1 MRRVVAI
8 GNFDGVHLGHQH
20 VLKRAQ
26 AIAQEC
32 DAQPTVLTF
41 DPHPVR
47 FFKPETPEFLL
58 VPISRKAAVLRE
70 FGVDVVFRKF
80 NAEFSKLSPREF
92 VEVVLCGELEACVV
106 LVGEG
111 FRYGSGRKGDEESL
125 RRDCTAFDIGVEVM
139 SPMLWDGEV
148 ISSSRIRKMLVA
160 GDLEGVGTLL
170 GRPHTTYGNVVRGDG
185 IGHTLG
191 FPTANVDV
199 SNCILPAE
207 GIYATYLHEGGRRW
221 QAATYVGTRPTF
233 HGQDLRI
240 EAYVLDE
247 DKLELYGEDV
257 GVEWIGRVRGD
268 KEFGS
273 ADELVEQMKIDVENV
288 RELLEA
294 TP

>member
-1 MRRVVAI
+1 MKRVVAI

-20 VLKRAQ
+20 VLRRAQ
-26 AIAQEC
+26 AIAQER

-58 VPISRKAAVLRE
+58 VPTDRKASVLRD
-70 FGVDVVFRKF
+70 FGVEVVFRKF
-80 NAEFSKLSPREF
+80 DAAFSKLSPLEF
-92 VEVVLCGELEACVV
+92 VRDILHRELEACVV

-111 FRYGSGRKGDEESL
+111 FRYGSGRKGDEATL
-125 RRDCTAFDIGVEVM
+125 RRDCAEFGISVEVM
-139 SPMLWDGEV
+139 SPTLWEGEI
-148 ISSSRIRKMLVA
+148 ISSSRIRKMLMA
-160 GDLEGVGTLL
+160 GDLDGVRTLL
-170 GRPHTTYGNVVRGDG
+170 GRPHTTYGRVVHGDG

-207 GIYATYLHEGGRRW
+207 GIYATYLHEGERRW
-221 QAATYVGTRPTF
+221 PAATYVGTRPTF
-233 HGQDLRI
+233 DGQDLRI

-247 DKLELYGEDV
+247 DNLELYGEDV

-268 KEFGS
+268 QGFDS
-273 ADELVEQMKIDVENV
+273 ADALIAQMEIDVENV
-288 RELLEA
+288 RRLLEV